1 LLAFL
6 VGDHRGLRL
15 LRLAAGRCRG
25 PHGADKVG
33 DEVDNAEH
41 GQQPVEV
48 VEAAVVDCVAE
59 PPCAGLDERDERAA
73 EEEAERERGEEE
85 ARAHGLHA
93 LGRPRDEE
101 VQLPRVDER
110 LACAHQQ
117 ELRRQHEHADGQR
130 PMPCYATCGGDGEA
144 LLLGYGR
151 GGHADDGEDQA
162 DADLLQVREPL
173 PAGHEAPAERDEDAV
188 VEGEGEHDSA
198 DEEDG
203 ERGGWDLEA
212 AHAAVHGGGLLHGEG
227 DHLRVDGPEQDGRRP
242 HRHQAGHH
250 LNLLDAGHGAQLP
263 RVRRRPPVVPHLVV
277 VVAGHH
283 RRPVEARE
291 LGGVGDARVLGAVLV
306 ERGDGE
312 RLLGDVP
319 LPGGSDEDLE
329 DVHDGAPGAA
339 PVAVPPGAR
348 QEDGDGGEHGAG
360 ADAVGPAPADVV
372 LDVDEDGD
380 GEERADADEE
390 EEAVEEEAHGGA
402 LARVALVELVGAK
415 ARDAGLEP
423 AGAQRDEVEAHV
435 QHAHLEPRGLLARP
449 SRAGS
454 ARRRPQLPHLRGHCQ
469 EPRALPC
476 HVCVRAHGS
485 ATMN

>member
-1 LLAFL
+1 MLAFL
-6 VGDHRGLRL
+6 VGGHGGLRL
-15 LRLAAGRCRG
+15 LRLPAGRCCC
-25 PHGADKVG
+25 PHGADEVC

-48 VEAAVVDCVAE
+48 VEAAVVDGVAE
-59 PPCAGLDERDERAA
+59 PPRAALDERDERAA

-85 ARAHGLHA
+85 ARAHRLHA

-110 LACAHQQ
+110 LAGAHQQ

-130 PMPCYATCGGDGEA
+130 PMPCAATRGSDGEA
-144 LLLGYGR
+144 FLLADCR

-162 DADLLQVREPL
+162 DADLLQVCEPL
-173 PAGHEAPAERDEDAV
+173 PAGHEAAAERNEDAV

-212 AHAAVHGGGLLHGEG
+212 AHAPVHGRRLLHGEG

-242 HRHQAGHH
+242 HRHQPRHH
-250 LNLLDAGHGAQLP
+250 LNLLDAGHVAQLP
-263 RVRRRPPVVPHLVV
+263 RVGRRPPVAAHLVV

-283 RRPVEARE
+283 RRPVQARE

-306 ERGDGE
+306 ERGGGE
-312 RLLGDVP
+312 RLLDDVP

-339 PVAVPPGAR
+339 LVAVPPGA
-348 QEDGDGGEHGAG
+348 
-360 ADAVGPAPADVV
+360 
-372 LDVDEDGD
+372 
-380 GEERADADEE
+380 
-390 EEAVEEEAHGGA
+390 
-402 LARVALVELVGAK
+402 
-415 ARDAGLEP
+415 
-423 AGAQRDEVEAHV
+423 
-435 QHAHLEPRGLLARP
+435 
-449 SRAGS
+449 
-454 ARRRPQLPHLRGHCQ
+454 
-469 EPRALPC
+469 
-476 HVCVRAHGS
+476 
-485 ATMN
+485 